1 MCELNVLLQGY
12 TRIDFDK
19 KKIRKVMR
27 KMGRDV
33 QREARR
39 LVARKA
45 ISSAG
50 AYPGKQTGRLQR
62 SIKSKVSKSGFL
74 VRIAPQKSS
83 EMKDFYP
90 AFLYYGV
97 TGQARRKDQKAPTQT
112 GRWRI
117 APRANFMQEALDQR
131 RAVVRAELRD
141 VLRNTLVPRK

>member
-1 MCELNVLLQGY
+1 MFELNVLLQGY

-62 SIKSKVSKSGFL
+62 SLKSRVSKSGFL

-97 TGQARRKDQKAPTQT
+97 TGKARRKDQKAQTQT

-141 VLRNTLVPRK
+141 VLRDALVPRK